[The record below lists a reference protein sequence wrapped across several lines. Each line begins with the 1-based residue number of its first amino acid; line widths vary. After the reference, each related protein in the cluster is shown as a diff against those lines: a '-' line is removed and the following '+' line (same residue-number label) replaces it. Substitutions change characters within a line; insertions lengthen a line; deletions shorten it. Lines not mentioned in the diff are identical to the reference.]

1 MHLFLVFYGEW
12 EYYLLYS
19 PRKLMNHAASSTQ
32 LTVGKQGGAFN
43 FWLVTS
49 QLFLP
54 WFPDGQHSKWQ
65 ILSTQL
71 IQLEQ

>member
-1 MHLFLVFYGEW
+1 
-12 EYYLLYS
+12 
-19 PRKLMNHAASSTQ
+19 MNHAASSTQ

-54 WFPDGQHSKWQ
+54 WFPDGQHSKWHAFLFSSLVSGYLHLLACLV
-65 ILSTQL
+65 IFKSMMD
-71 IQLEQ
+71 IVYEKEC

>member
-1 MHLFLVFYGEW
+1 
-12 EYYLLYS
+12 
-19 PRKLMNHAASSTQ
+19 MNHAASSTQ
-32 LTVGKQGGAFN
+32 LTVG

-54 WFPDGQHSKWQ
+54 WFPDEQHSKWQ

>member
-1 MHLFLVFYGEW
+1 
-12 EYYLLYS
+12 
-19 PRKLMNHAASSTQ
+19 MNHAASSTQ